1 MIELNTSWLDAIRPG
16 RRIGHAIEAHAS
28 IGSTNDRALE
38 LLTSEEADGVAVV
51 ADAQTAGR
59 GRRGRGWHS
68 PPGRSLSVSV
78 VVRPAIGAADAP
90 MLALAAA
97 LAAADACEP
106 AAPVRLKWPN
116 DIVDGEGRKV
126 GGILIETVIDGDRV
140 SGAVIGIGLNVDW
153 RRADMPDDIR
163 DTAVAL
169 ADLARGSVDRVALLG
184 RLLDALSDEVD
195 RLEAGGSP
203 LERYRD
209 RCATLGQSVRVAGE
223 SGTITGRA
231 VDLGAHGELVVEAD
245 DGRHELTS
253 GEVLAVRGT

>member
-38 LLTSEEADGVAVV
+38 LLATEEADGVAVV
-51 ADAQTAGR
+51 ADVQTAGR

-68 PPGRSLSVSV
+68 PAGRSLSLSV

-97 LAAADACEP
+97 LAVAEACAP
-106 AAPVRLKWPN
+106 AAVRLKWPN
-116 DIVDGEGRKV
+116 DVVDADGRKV
-126 GGILIETVIDGDRV
+126 GGILIETVIDGDRL

-153 RRADMPDDIR
+153 RRADMPAGIR

-169 ADLARGSVDRVALLG
+169 ADLVRGSVDRVALLG
-184 RLLDALSDEVD
+184 RLFDALSDEVD
-195 RLEAGGSP
+195 RLERGRSP

-209 RCATLGQSVRVAGE
+209 RCATLGQAVSVAGE
-223 SGTITGRA
+223 GGTITGRA
-231 VDLGAHGELVVEAD
+231 VGLGPHGELVVEAD

-253 GEVLAVRGT
+253 GEVLTVRAT